1 MKVEIEGTSLVLPT
15 TPPFPH
21 PHTLPLSHLDSDP
34 NLRVTFRY
42 VRAYLNCPESRLST
56 RCNDDPFTAIS
67 SGLSSALIHYYPFA
81 ATLRPCPDNPRRL
94 ELFCA
99 PSQGVPLI
107 HAKADCTLESVEYL
121 DGAAMESVFI
131 EQLAPDPSADEMM
144 INPCILQVTVFKCG
158 GFALGAAINH
168 AMCDGVGATQFFGAV
183 AELARGTGQI
193 SIEPIW
199 DRPAHLGPRDPPR
212 ITAPIEEFRGR
223 AMVNQEGVGT
233 KVVVREWVHVRDE
246 LLERFKSW
254 LVEKCGVSFT
264 TFEALGAFIW
274 RAKVKACGI
283 PLQDNVAFSYSINIS
298 KIAKPP
304 LPVGYWGNCCIPIYI
319 YLAVS
324 DLVNK
329 PIWETAGQIRNS
341 KIHATDEHLRS
352 FIDFLEL
359 HGFRDRGGLPLGKS
373 SHVSG
378 FTDWRHLGHS
388 KLDFGWG
395 GPVTVVPLSQNILGS
410 DEPCFFLPYSSAGKE
425 KRNGF
430 MVLVNLP
437 ESSVAGFREEMDK
450 FIKQDYDF

>member
-274 RAKVKACGI
+274 RA
-283 PLQDNVAFSYSINIS
+283 N
-298 KIAKPP
+298 
-304 LPVGYWGNCCIPIYI
+304 
-319 YLAVS
+319 
-324 DLVNK
+324 
-329 PIWETAGQIRNS
+329 